1 MVQALQELPIRNNKF
16 RCSSPV
22 ERPRIHIQICKN
34 IFYAR
39 PTNKESVPMVL
50 TNIFYSLFRSY
61 NSILV
66 LY

>member
-39 PTNKESVPMVL
+39 PTKKESVSYGFNEQFLLIV
-50 TNIFYSLFRSY
+50 SLLQFHISCH
-61 NSILV
+61 
-66 LY
+66 